1 MIIDDYFYEK
11 FLKNP
16 EKGTQRIFNF
26 LSKIGHPQKKLNNII
41 HVTGTNGKG
50 STIEFIRS
58 CLSANKLTANI
69 FTSPHLLSVNERF
82 IIKNKI
88 IGDNSLSSVI
98 EKCNEFYSNQELSFF
113 EFFTV
118 CAFELF
124 SKNIS
129 DFNIFEVGI
138 GGLHDPTNVVAKKDL
153 SIITTISYDHEEL
166 LGNDLEMIAYEKL
179 GIIPEGGLA
188 IFGPQD
194 NSIKDLINKY
204 LIKKN
209 AKGFFYEKDWFIER
223 DNNSIIYRD
232 EGGKLQFELLGL
244 NGGFQIFNA
253 GLCIASLRL
262 LKRYNKI
269 EINDKTII
277 RGLRSAKLNGRLSKL
292 TGNTSS
298 WIMNDSEILIDGCHN
313 PSAAK
318 VIRNEMIKANIN
330 NKKNLLIILGLKKN
344 KKLDDFLMNF
354 RDIAKEIT
362 IVPIKGSDSVSL
374 LDLKNRN
381 LFENTI
387 LREASSLKGAINSYS
402 KYQNSR
408 ILICGSLHL
417 VYEALI
423 ID

>member
-11 FLKNP
+11 FMKNP
-16 EKGTQRIFNF
+16 EKGTKRIFNF

-387 LREASSLKGAINSYS
+387 LKEASSLKGAINSYS

-417 VYEALI
+417 VSEALS

>member
-1 MIIDDYFYEK
+1 MVIDDYFYEK
-11 FLKNP
+11 FIKNP
-16 EKGTQRIFNF
+16 EKGTQRILNF
-26 LSKIGHPQKKLNNII
+26 LSKISHPQKKINNII

-58 CLSANKLTANI
+58 CLNANKLTSNV
-69 FTSPHLLSVNERF
+69 FTSPHLLKVNERF
-82 IIKNKI
+82 IIQNKVI
-88 IGDNSLSSVI
+88 DDNLLSSVI
-98 EKCNEFYSNQELSFF
+98 ENCNEFYSDQELSFF

-124 SKNIS
+124 SKNLS

-138 GGLHDPTNVVAKKDL
+138 GGLHDPTNAMAKKDL

-166 LGNDLEMIAYEKL
+166 LGNDLEMIACEKL

-194 NSIKDLINKY
+194 NSIKHLINKY
-204 LIKKN
+204 LIEKN
-209 AKGFFYEKDWFIER
+209 ARGFFYEKDWFIER

-232 EGGKLQFELLGL
+232 EAGKLEFELLGL
-244 NGGFQIFNA
+244 NGRFQIFNA

-269 EINDKTII
+269 EIDDKTII
-277 RGLRSAKLNGRLSKL
+277 TGLRSAKLNGRLSKL
-292 TGNTSS
+292 TGNTNS
-298 WIMNDSEILIDGCHN
+298 WITNDSEILIDGCHN

-318 VIRNEMIKANIN
+318 VIRNEMIEANIN

-344 KKLDDFLMNF
+344 KKLESFLVNF

-362 IVPIKGSDSVSL
+362 IVPIKGSDSASL
-374 LDLKNRN
+374 LDLKNIN

-387 LREASSLKGAINSYS
+387 LKEASSLKEAINSYS

-417 VYEALI
+417 VSEALS

>member
-1 MIIDDYFYEK
+1 MVIDDYFYEK
-11 FLKNP
+11 FIKNP
-16 EKGTQRIFNF
+16 EKGTQRILNF
-26 LSKIGHPQKKLNNII
+26 LSKISNPQKKINNII

-58 CLSANKLTANI
+58 CLNANKLTSNV
-69 FTSPHLLSVNERF
+69 FTSPHLLRVNERF
-82 IIKNKI
+82 IIQNKVI
-88 IGDNSLSSVI
+88 DDNLLSSVI
-98 EKCNEFYSNQELSFF
+98 ENCNEFYSDQELSFF

-124 SKNIS
+124 SKNLS

-138 GGLHDPTNVVAKKDL
+138 GGLHDPTNVMAKKDL

-166 LGNDLEMIAYEKL
+166 LGNDLEMIACEKL

-194 NSIKDLINKY
+194 NSIKHLINKY
-204 LIKKN
+204 LIEKN
-209 AKGFFYEKDWFIER
+209 ARGFFYEKDWFIER

-232 EGGKLQFELLGL
+232 EEGKLEFELLGL

-269 EINDKTII
+269 EIDDKTII
-277 RGLRSAKLNGRLSKL
+277 TGLRSAKLNGRLSKL
-292 TGNTSS
+292 TGNTNS
-298 WIMNDSEILIDGCHN
+298 WITNDSEILIDGCHN

-318 VIRNEMIKANIN
+318 VIRNEMIEANIN

-344 KKLDDFLMNF
+344 KKLESFLVNF

-362 IVPIKGSDSVSL
+362 IVPIKGSDSASL
-374 LDLKNRN
+374 LDLKNIN

-387 LREASSLKGAINSYS
+387 LKEASSLKEAINSYS

-408 ILICGSLHL
+408 ILICGSLYL
-417 VYEALI
+417 VSEALS

>member
-1 MIIDDYFYEK
+1 MVIDDYFYEK
-11 FLKNP
+11 FIKNP
-16 EKGTQRIFNF
+16 EKGTQRILNF
-26 LSKIGHPQKKLNNII
+26 LSKISHPQKKINNII

-58 CLSANKLTANI
+58 CLNANKLTSNV
-69 FTSPHLLSVNERF
+69 FTSPHLLKVNERF
-82 IIKNKI
+82 IIQNKVI
-88 IGDNSLSSVI
+88 DDNLLSSVI
-98 EKCNEFYSNQELSFF
+98 ENCNEFYSDQELSFF

-124 SKNIS
+124 SKNLS

-138 GGLHDPTNVVAKKDL
+138 GGLHDPTNVMAKKDL

-166 LGNDLEMIAYEKL
+166 LGNDLEMIACEKL

-194 NSIKDLINKY
+194 NSIKHLINKY
-204 LIKKN
+204 LIEKN
-209 AKGFFYEKDWFIER
+209 ARGFFYEKDWFIER

-232 EGGKLQFELLGL
+232 EAGKLEFELLGL
-244 NGGFQIFNA
+244 NGRFQIFNA

-269 EINDKTII
+269 EIDDKTII
-277 RGLRSAKLNGRLSKL
+277 TGLRSAKLNGRLSKL
-292 TGNTSS
+292 TGNTNS
-298 WIMNDSEILIDGCHN
+298 WITNDSEILIDGCHN

-318 VIRNEMIKANIN
+318 VIRNEMIEANIN

-344 KKLDDFLMNF
+344 KKLESFLVNF

-362 IVPIKGSDSVSL
+362 IVPIKGSDSASL
-374 LDLKNRN
+374 LDLKNIN
-381 LFENTI
+381 LFENTV
-387 LREASSLKGAINSYS
+387 LKEASSLKEAINSYS

-408 ILICGSLHL
+408 ILICGSLYL
-417 VYEALI
+417 VSEALS

>member
-1 MIIDDYFYEK
+1 MVIDDYFYEK
-11 FLKNP
+11 FIKNP
-16 EKGTQRIFNF
+16 EKGTQRILNF
-26 LSKIGHPQKKLNNII
+26 LSKISHPQKKINNII

-58 CLSANKLTANI
+58 CLNANKLTSNV
-69 FTSPHLLSVNERF
+69 FTSPHLLKVNERF
-82 IIKNKI
+82 IIQNKVI
-88 IGDNSLSSVI
+88 DDNLLSSVI
-98 EKCNEFYSNQELSFF
+98 ENCNEFYSDQELSFF

-124 SKNIS
+124 SKNLS

-138 GGLHDPTNVVAKKDL
+138 GGLHDPTNVMAKKDL

-166 LGNDLEMIAYEKL
+166 LGNDLEMIACEKL

-194 NSIKDLINKY
+194 NSIKHLINKY
-204 LIKKN
+204 LIEKN
-209 AKGFFYEKDWFIER
+209 ARGFFYEKDWFIER

-232 EGGKLQFELLGL
+232 EAGKLEFELLGL
-244 NGGFQIFNA
+244 NGRFQIFNA

-269 EINDKTII
+269 EIDDKTII
-277 RGLRSAKLNGRLSKL
+277 TGLRSAKLNGRLSKL
-292 TGNTSS
+292 TGNTNS
-298 WIMNDSEILIDGCHN
+298 WITNDSEILIDGCHN

-318 VIRNEMIKANIN
+318 VIRNEMIEANIN

-344 KKLDDFLMNF
+344 KKLESFLENF

-387 LREASSLKGAINSYS
+387 LKEASSLKGAINSYS

-417 VYEALI
+417 VSEALS

>member
-11 FLKNP
+11 FMKNP

-26 LSKIGHPQKKLNNII
+26 LSKIGHPQKKLNNIV

-58 CLSANKLTANI
+58 CLSANKLTANV

-88 IGDNSLSSVI
+88 ICDNSLSSVI
-98 EKCNEFYSNQELSFF
+98 EKCNEFYSDQELSFF

-209 AKGFFYEKDWFIER
+209 ARGFFYEKDWFIER

-344 KKLDDFLMNF
+344 KKLESFLVNF

-362 IVPIKGSDSVSL
+362 IVPIKGSDSASL
-374 LDLKNRN
+374 LDLKNIN

-387 LREASSLKGAINSYS
+387 LKEASSLKEAINSYS

-408 ILICGSLHL
+408 ILICGSLYL
-417 VYEALI
+417 VSEALS

>member
-11 FLKNP
+11 FMKNP

-26 LSKIGHPQKKLNNII
+26 LSKIDHPQKKLNNII

-98 EKCNEFYSNQELSFF
+98 EKCNEFYSYQELSFF

-166 LGNDLEMIAYEKL
+166 LGNNLEMIAYEKL

-232 EGGKLQFELLGL
+232 EEGKLEFELLGL

-298 WIMNDSEILIDGCHN
+298 WIMSDSEILIDGCHN

-387 LREASSLKGAINSYS
+387 LKEASSLKGAINSYS

-417 VYEALI
+417 VSEALS

>member
-1 MIIDDYFYEK
+1 M
-11 FLKNP
+11 
-16 EKGTQRIFNF
+16 
-26 LSKIGHPQKKLNNII
+26 
-41 HVTGTNGKG
+41 
-50 STIEFIRS
+50 
-58 CLSANKLTANI
+58 SANKLTANI

-88 IGDNSLSSVI
+88 IDDNSLSSVI
-98 EKCNEFYSNQELSFF
+98 EKCNEFYSYQELSFF

-166 LGNDLEMIAYEKL
+166 LGNDLEMIACEKL

-194 NSIKDLINKY
+194 NSIKYLINKY
-204 LIKKN
+204 LIEKN
-209 AKGFFYEKDWFIER
+209 ARGFFYEKDWFIER

-232 EGGKLQFELLGL
+232 EEGKLEFELLGL

-269 EINDKTII
+269 DIDDKTII
-277 RGLRSAKLNGRLSKL
+277 TGLRSAKLNGRLSKL
-292 TGNTSS
+292 TGNTNS
-298 WIMNDSEILIDGCHN
+298 WITNDSEILIDGCHN

-318 VIRNEMIKANIN
+318 VIRNEMIEANIN

-344 KKLDDFLMNF
+344 KKLESFLVNF

-362 IVPIKGSDSVSL
+362 IVPIKGSDSASL
-374 LDLKNRN
+374 LDLKNIN

-387 LREASSLKGAINSYS
+387 LKEASSLKGAINSYS
-402 KYQNSR
+402 KYQNSM

-417 VYEALI
+417 VSEALS

>member
-11 FLKNP
+11 FMKNP
-16 EKGTQRIFNF
+16 EKGTKRIFNF
-26 LSKIGHPQKKLNNII
+26 LSKIGHPQKKLNNIV

-417 VYEALI
+417 VSEALI

>member
-11 FLKNP
+11 FMKNP

-98 EKCNEFYSNQELSFF
+98 EKCNEFYSYQELSFF

-318 VIRNEMIKANIN
+318 VIRNEMIMANIN

-344 KKLDDFLMNF
+344 KKLDDFLVNF

-417 VYEALI
+417 VSEALS

>member
-98 EKCNEFYSNQELSFF
+98 EKCNEFYSYQELSFF

-166 LGNDLEMIAYEKL
+166 LGNNLEMIAYEKL

-292 TGNTSS
+292 TGNISS

-387 LREASSLKGAINSYS
+387 LKEASSLKGAINSYS

-417 VYEALI
+417 VSEALS

>member
-11 FLKNP
+11 FMKNP

-88 IGDNSLSSVI
+88 IGDNYLSSVI
-98 EKCNEFYSNQELSFF
+98 EKCNEFYSYQELSFF

-138 GGLHDPTNVVAKKDL
+138 GGLHDPTNVMAKKDL

-166 LGNDLEMIAYEKL
+166 LGNNLEMIAYEKL

-387 LREASSLKGAINSYS
+387 LKEASSLKGAINSYS

-417 VYEALI
+417 VSEALS

>member
-124 SKNIS
+124 SKTIS

-344 KKLDDFLMNF
+344 KKLDDFLVNF

-417 VYEALI
+417 VSEALS

>member
-98 EKCNEFYSNQELSFF
+98 EKCNEFYSYQELSFF

-166 LGNDLEMIAYEKL
+166 RGNDLEMIAYEKL

-232 EGGKLQFELLGL
+232 EGGKLQFEILGL

-417 VYEALI
+417 VSEALI

>member
-98 EKCNEFYSNQELSFF
+98 EKCNEFYSYQELSFF

-124 SKNIS
+124 SKTIS

-232 EGGKLQFELLGL
+232 EGGKLQFEILGL

-344 KKLDDFLMNF
+344 KKLDDFLVNF

-387 LREASSLKGAINSYS
+387 LKEASSLKGAINSYS

-417 VYEALI
+417 VSEALS